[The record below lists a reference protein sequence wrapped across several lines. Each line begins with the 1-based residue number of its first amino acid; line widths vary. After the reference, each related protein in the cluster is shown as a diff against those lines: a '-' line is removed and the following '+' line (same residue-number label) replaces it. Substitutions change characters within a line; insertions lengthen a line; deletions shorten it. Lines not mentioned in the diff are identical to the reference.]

1 MRRNAESAV
10 RRPLCVFITAGAV
23 LAMLSARS
31 AVGQTQSADQKPAES
46 YATLYLTNLTENR
59 EANDAVTDLRNM
71 LPKAK
76 IYRVESANAISMYGT
91 ADDIAKA
98 QKILAD
104 IDRPRKTYRLTYTI
118 SDGSA
123 QGGGQHFVLIVGSGN
138 KTTLKQG
145 ARVPI
150 VTGSY
155 GADSG
160 HQNTQVQYMDVG
172 INLDATLEG
181 HGDEMRLRTKVEQTS
196 VAEEKSNVGIQDPLI
211 HQSVLEGE
219 SAIIMGKP
227 VMLGSMDMP
236 GSGKRVEVSVLAE
249 AVK

>member
-1 MRRNAESAV
+1 MRRSAENAV
-10 RRPLCVFITAGAV
+10 RRLPCVLAVAGTV
-23 LAMLSARS
+23 LAMLATRS
-31 AVGQTQSADQKPAES
+31 AVAQTQSADQKPTES

-76 IYRVESANAISMYGT
+76 IYRVESANAISIYAT
-91 ADDIAKA
+91 AEDIAKA

-118 SDGSA
+118 NDGGT
-123 QGGGQHFVLIVGSGN
+123 QGGSQHFVMIVGSGN

-150 VTGSY
+150 VTGTY
-155 GADSG
+155 GNGSD
-160 HQNTQVQYMDVG
+160 QKTQVQYMDVG
-172 INLDATLEG
+172 INLDATLDG
-181 HGDEMRLRTKVEQTS
+181 RGDEMRLHTKLEQTS
-196 VAEEKSNVGIQDPLI
+196 VAEEKSNVGIQDPVI

-219 SAIIMGKP
+219 SAIVMGKP
-227 VMLGSMDMP
+227 VMLGSVDMP
-236 GSGKRVEVSVLAE
+236 RSGKRVEVSVVAE

>member
-1 MRRNAESAV
+1 M
-10 RRPLCVFITAGAV
+10 
-23 LAMLSARS
+23 LATRS
-31 AVGQTQSADQKPAES
+31 AVAQTQSADQKPAES
-46 YATLYLTNLTENR
+46 YATLYLTNLTGNR

-76 IYRVESANAISMYGT
+76 IYRVESANAMSIFAS
-91 ADDIAKA
+91 AEDLARA

-118 SDGSA
+118 SDGGA
-123 QGGGQHFVLIVGSGN
+123 NGGSQRFVMIVGSGN

-150 VTGSY
+150 VTGTY
-155 GADSG
+155 GTGSD
-160 HQNTQVQYMDVG
+160 QKTQVQYMDVG
-172 INLDATLEG
+172 INLDATLDG
-181 HGDEMRLRTKVEQTS
+181 RGDEMRLHTKIERTS
-196 VAEEKSNVGIQDPLI
+196 VAEEKSNVGIQDPVI

-219 SAIIMGKP
+219 SAIVMGKP
-227 VMLGSMDMP
+227 VMLGSVDMP
-236 GSGKRVEVSVLAE
+236 GSGKRVEVSVVAE

>member
-1 MRRNAESAV
+1 M
-10 RRPLCVFITAGAV
+10 
-23 LAMLSARS
+23 LATRS
-31 AVGQTQSADQKPAES
+31 AVAQTQSADQKPAES

-76 IYRVESANAISMYGT
+76 IYRVESANAMSIFAT
-91 ADDIAKA
+91 AEDLARA

-118 SDGSA
+118 SDGGTN
-123 QGGGQHFVLIVGSGN
+123 GGSQRFVMIVGSGN

-150 VTGSY
+150 VTGTY
-155 GADSG
+155 GTGSD
-160 HQNTQVQYMDVG
+160 QKTQVQYLDVG
-172 INLDATLEG
+172 INLDATLDG
-181 HGDEMRLRTKVEQTS
+181 RGDEMRLHTKIEQTS
-196 VAEEKSNVGIQDPLI
+196 VAEEKSNVGIQDPVI

-219 SAIIMGKP
+219 SAIVMGKP
-227 VMLGSMDMP
+227 VMLGSVDMP
-236 GSGKRVEVSVLAE
+236 GSGKRVEVSVVAE

>member
-1 MRRNAESAV
+1 VLIA
-10 RRPLCVFITAGAV
+10 AGAI
-23 LAMLSARS
+23 LAMSATRS
-31 AVGQTQSADQKPAES
+31 GVAQSVDQKSSES
-46 YATLYLTNLTENR
+46 YATLYLTHLTENR

-91 ADDIAKA
+91 AEDIANA

-123 QGGGQHFVLIVGSGN
+123 QGGQHFVMIVGSGN

-150 VTGSY
+150 VTGSF
-155 GADSG
+155 GTGSD
-160 HQNTQVQYMDVG
+160 QNTQVQYMDVG
-172 INLDATLEG
+172 VNLDATLEG
-181 HGDEMRLRTKVEQTS
+181 RGDEMRLRTKIEQTS
-196 VAEEKSNVGIQDPLI
+196 VAEEKSNVGIQDPVI

-219 SAIIMGKP
+219 SAIVIGKS
-227 VMLGSMDMP
+227 VVLGSVDLL
-236 GSGKRVEVSVLAE
+236 GSGKRVEVSVVAE

>member
-1 MRRNAESAV
+1 MSA
-10 RRPLCVFITAGAV
+10 
-23 LAMLSARS
+23 ARI
-31 AVGQTQSADQKPAES
+31 AFAQNADQKPAEG
-46 YATLYLTNLTENR
+46 YATLYLSHLTENR

-76 IYRVESANAISMYGT
+76 IYRVESANAISIYGT
-91 ADDIAKA
+91 PEDIANA

-123 QGGGQHFVLIVGSGN
+123 QGGGQRFVMIVGSGN

-150 VTGSY
+150 VTGSF
-155 GADSG
+155 GTGSD
-160 HQNTQVQYMDVG
+160 QNTQVQYMDVG

-181 HGDEMRLRTKVEQTS
+181 RGDEMRLRTKIEQTS
-196 VAEEKSNVGIQDPLI
+196 VAEEKSNVGIQDPVI

-219 SAIIMGKP
+219 SAIMLGKP
-227 VMLGSMDMP
+227 VMLGSVDLP
-236 GSGKRVEVSVLAE
+236 GSGKRVEVSVVAE
-249 AVK
+249 VMK